1 MKPFDYNKYLKNNP
15 LLKEE
20 QLNEFDFSSFYQG
33 QMIQQA
39 LQSAPQAM
47 SEADKI
53 LTYVLMGVGIG
64 TIGGGLAAY
73 AKDKFD
79 SINPIQ
85 VIKKWWTNRQKRKAL
100 EPIIA
105 KLKQDPEV
113 MKYVSNKNMRGI
125 QAAIKSKLSPEEQK
139 YIGSLTRDALS

>member
-1 MKPFDYNKYLKNNP
+1 MKYFDYNEYLKNNP

-20 QLNEFDFSSFYQG
+20 QLNEFDLTPFYQG
-33 QMIQQA
+33 QLIQQA

-53 LTYVLMGVGIG
+53 LTYVLMGIGVGA
-64 TIGGGLAAY
+64 IGGGLAAY
-73 AKDKFD
+73 AKDKFG
-79 SINPIQ
+79 SLNPIPI
-85 VIKKWWTNRQKRKAL
+85 IKHWWADRQKRKAL